1 MGCVGISH
9 KPQGI
14 FIPVLYKKD
23 LEEAR
28 QDQSLKK
35 LTDVQRLN
43 VNNFSKSSM
52 KCLITDSLVH
62 TQNYHNI

>member
-23 LEEAR
+23 LEQAR

-35 LTDVQRLN
+35 LTDAQRLN

-52 KCLITDSLVH
+52 KCLITDLLVH

>member
-1 MGCVGISH
+1 MSISRN
-9 KPQGI
+9 KELQI
-14 FIPVLYKKD
+14 AINQITIAKKD
-23 LEEAR
+23 LEEER

-35 LTDVQRLN
+35 LTDAQRLN

-52 KCLITDSLVH
+52 KCLITDLLVH